1 MEQMSEYLDK
11 ITSAQD
17 IKKLTVDELKKLA
30 AEVREFLINS
40 VTETGGHLASNLGV
54 VEITIALLAVFD
66 MPRDKVVWDVGHQ
79 SYVYKLL
86 TGRKDGFKSLRTFGG
101 MSGFPKTEESVYDSF
116 NTGHSSTS
124 ASAVLGM
131 ARARELKGEKYNTI
145 AVFGDGALTGG
156 MMYEAM
162 NDAGRGKAKV
172 IYILNDNAMSISK
185 NVGAIS
191 KYLRALRQKPLY
203 FKSKEAVLRFL
214 EKLPR
219 GGAGMARAIRNVKRI
234 IRATVLP
241 TTLFEDLGFDYYG
254 PIDGHDFSSLFTA
267 FEQAKASKK
276 SVLIHL
282 LTKKGKGYALAEG
295 NPQDYHGISAN
306 GSVKKKDFS
315 AAFGESIVEVAK
327 KNDKVVAVTAAMPL
341 GTGLDNFREMFKA
354 RYFDVGIAEPH
365 AVTMSAG
372 MAISGMV
379 PVVPIY
385 SSFLQRAY
393 DQLIHDVCLQ
403 NLHIIFPI
411 DRAGVVGADGE
422 THQGMFDISFLYA
435 MPNMSILSPSCY
447 KELSE
452 MLNYAVNEHRGPIAI
467 RYPRGTEDKENPVPE
482 FSFGKGYILK
492 DGSDV
497 AIFTA
502 GRMIK
507 TAAKTAKILEE
518 KGIRAGIYVLPTI
531 KPLDSEF
538 IKNNA
543 RGKKLLITIEDG
555 VESGGFGAAI
565 TSVLMPYK
573 DIPELAVKAFPDK
586 SVPHGTV
593 SQLDRMF
600 KMDAESIALFAEE
613 KLNER

>member
-1 MEQMSEYLDK
+1 MSEYLDK
-11 ITSAQD
+11 ITSPQD
-17 IKKLTVDELKKLA
+17 VKKLTVHELEKLS
-30 AEVREFLINS
+30 AEVREFLISS

-66 MPRDKVVWDVGHQ
+66 MPKDKVVWDVGHQ

-86 TGRKDGFKSLRTFGG
+86 TGRKEGFKTLRTFGG
-101 MSGFPKTEESVYDSF
+101 MSGFPKTEESEYDSF

-124 ASAVLGM
+124 ASAILGM
-131 ARARELKGEKYNTI
+131 ARARDQMGEKYNTI

-162 NDAGRGKAKV
+162 NDAGRGKSKV

-191 KYLRALRQKPLY
+191 KYLRALRQKPMY
-203 FKSKEAVLRFL
+203 FKSKEVVLKFL
-214 EKLPR
+214 ENLPY
-219 GGAGMARAIRNVKRI
+219 GGKGTARAIRHIKRM

-254 PIDGHDFSSLFTA
+254 PIDGHDFKSLFTA
-267 FEQAKASKK
+267 FEQAKSSRK

-295 NPQDYHGISAN
+295 NPQEFHGISAS

-315 AAFGESIVEVAK
+315 EAFGESLVNVAK
-327 KNDKVVAVTAAMPL
+327 KNDRVVAVTAAMPV
-341 GTGLDNFREMFKA
+341 GTGLDAFREKYRT
-354 RYFDVGIAEPH
+354 RYFDVGIAEQH

-372 MAISGMV
+372 MAISGII

-403 NLHIIFPI
+403 NLHMVLPI

-422 THQGMFDISFLYA
+422 THQGMYDISFLNA

-447 KELSE
+447 RELAE
-452 MLNYAVNEHRGPIAI
+452 MLDYAVNVHKGPVAI
-467 RYPRGTEDKENPVPE
+467 RYPRGVEDSENLAPTFE
-482 FSFGKGYILK
+482 FAKGYILK
-492 DGSDV
+492 DGSDI

-507 TAAKTAKILEE
+507 TASEVAEILDA
-518 KGIRAGIYVLPTI
+518 KGIKAGIYVLPTI
-531 KPLDSEF
+531 KPLDTEF
-538 IKNNA
+538 VKANSMD
-543 RGKKLLITIEDG
+543 KKLVLTIEDG
-555 VESGGFGAAI
+555 VESGGFGR
-565 TSVLMPYK
+565 TLLSVLNGSNK
-573 DIPELAVKAFPDK
+573 LLVKAFPDK
-586 SVPHGTV
+586 PVPHGTV
-593 SQLDRMF
+593 AQLDKMF
-600 KMDAESIALFAEE
+600 EMDALSIALSAEE

>member
-1 MEQMSEYLDK
+1 MEQMSGYLDK
-11 ITSAQD
+11 ITSPQD
-17 IKKLTVDELKKLA
+17 IKKLTVSELEKLA

-66 MPRDKVVWDVGHQ
+66 MPQDKVVWDVGHQ

-86 TGRKDGFKSLRTFGG
+86 TGRKDGFKTLRTFGG
-101 MSGFPKTEESVYDSF
+101 MSGFPKTEESIYDSF

-124 ASAVLGM
+124 ASAALGM
-131 ARARELKGEKYNTI
+131 ARARELKGEKHNTI

-191 KYLRALRQKPLY
+191 KYLRALRQKPMY
-203 FKSKEAVLRFL
+203 FKSKEVVLNFL
-214 EKLPR
+214 ENLPR
-219 GGAGMARAIRNVKRI
+219 GGAGMARAIRNIKRI

-254 PIDGHDFSSLFTA
+254 PIDGHDFASLFTA
-267 FEQAKASKK
+267 FEQAKANKK

-295 NPQDYHGISAN
+295 NPQEFHGISAN

-315 AAFGESIVEVAK
+315 AAFGESLTGVAE
-327 KNDKVVAVTAAMPL
+327 NNNKVVAVTAAMPI
-341 GTGLDNFREMFKA
+341 GTGLDLFREKFRS
-354 RYFDVGIAEPH
+354 RYFDVGIAEQH

-372 MAISGMV
+372 MAISGII

-393 DQLIHDVCLQ
+393 DQVLHDVCLQ
-403 NLHIIFPI
+403 NLHIVFPI

-435 MPNMSILSPSCY
+435 MPNMTILSPSCY
-447 KELSE
+447 KELDE
-452 MLNYAVNEHRGPIAI
+452 MLHYAVNEHNGPIAI
-467 RYPRGTEDKENPVPE
+467 RYPRGTEDTENPVPHFE
-482 FSFGKGYILK
+482 FGKGYTLK
-492 DGSDV
+492 DGVDI

-507 TAAKTAKILEE
+507 TAVEVSEILEQ
-518 KGIRAGIYVLPTI
+518 KGINSGIYVLPTI

-538 IKNNA
+538 IKNNSKD
-543 RGKKLLITIEDG
+543 KKLVLTIEDG
-555 VESGGFGAAI
+555 VESGGFGVAV
-565 TSVLMPYK
+565 SYLLGSKDMPE
-573 DIPELAVKAFPDK
+573 IVVKAFPDRPI
-586 SVPHGTV
+586 PHGNV
-593 SQLDRMF
+593 SELDRMF
-600 KMDAESIALFAEE
+600 KMDAESIALSAEE

>member
-1 MEQMSEYLDK
+1 MPEYLDK
-11 ITSAQD
+11 ISSPQD

-30 AEVREFLINS
+30 SEIREFLINS

-66 MPRDKVVWDVGHQ
+66 MPQDKVVWDVGHQ

-86 TGRKDGFKSLRTFGG
+86 TGRKDGFKTLRTFGG
-101 MSGFPKTEESVYDSF
+101 MSGFPKTEESEYDFF

-124 ASAVLGM
+124 ASAALGM
-131 ARARELKGEKYNTI
+131 ARARELSGEKYNTI

-172 IYILNDNAMSISK
+172 IYILNDNAMSIAK

-203 FKSKEAVLRFL
+203 FKSKEIVLDLL

-219 GGAGMARAIRNVKRI
+219 GGANTAKAIRYVKRI

-254 PIDGHDFSSLFTA
+254 PIDGHDFSSLFAA
-267 FEQAKASKK
+267 FEQAKMSKK

-306 GSVKKKDFS
+306 GAVKKKDFS
-315 AAFGESIVEVAK
+315 AAFGESLVELAEN
-327 KNDKVVAVTAAMPL
+327 NDKIVAVTAAMPN
-341 GTGLDNFREMFKA
+341 GTGLDNFKEDFKS
-354 RYFDVGIAEPH
+354 RYFDVGIAEQH

-372 MAISGMV
+372 MAISGLI

-393 DQLIHDVCLQ
+393 DQILHDVCLQ
-403 NLHIIFPI
+403 NLHMVFPI

-435 MPNMSILSPSCY
+435 MPNMAILSPSCY
-447 KELSE
+447 NELSQ
-452 MLNYAVNEHRGPIAI
+452 MLSYAVNEHQGPVAI
-467 RYPRGTEDKENPVPE
+467 RYPRGSENSENRPPD
-482 FSFGKGYILK
+482 FNFGKGYTLK
-492 DGSDV
+492 DGADI
-497 AIFTA
+497 AIFTV

-507 TAAKTAKILEE
+507 TAADAAEILETD
-518 KGIRAGIYVLPTI
+518 GIKTGIYVLPTI
-531 KPLDSEF
+531 KPLDAEF
-538 IKNNA
+538 IREKA
-543 RGKKLLITIEDG
+543 AGKRLLMTIEDG
-555 VESGGFGAAI
+555 VKSGGFGAAVAN
-565 TSVLMPYK
+565 VLLADGNM
-573 DIPELAVKAFPDK
+573 PELVIKAFPDK
-586 SVPHGTV
+586 NIPHGTV
-593 SQLDRMF
+593 AELDKLF
-600 KMDAESIALFAEE
+600 EMDAESIALYAKE

>member
-11 ITSAQD
+11 ITSPQD
-17 IKKLTVDELKKLA
+17 VKKLTIHELEKLS
-30 AEVREFLINS
+30 AEVREFLISS

-66 MPRDKVVWDVGHQ
+66 MPKDKVIWDVGHQ

-86 TGRKDGFKSLRTFGG
+86 TGRKEGFKTLRTFGG
-101 MSGFPKTEESVYDSF
+101 MSGFPKTEESEYDSF

-124 ASAVLGM
+124 ASAILGM
-131 ARARELKGEKYNTI
+131 ARARDQMGEKYNTI

-162 NDAGRGKAKV
+162 NDAGRGKSKV

-191 KYLRALRQKPLY
+191 KYLRALRQKPMY
-203 FKSKEAVLRFL
+203 FKSKEAVLKFL
-214 EKLPR
+214 ENIPY
-219 GGAGMARAIRNVKRI
+219 GGKGTARAIRHIKRM

-254 PIDGHDFSSLFTA
+254 PIDGHDFKSLFTA
-267 FEQAKASKK
+267 FEQAKQSKK

-295 NPQDYHGISAN
+295 NPQEFHGISAS
-306 GSVKKKDFS
+306 GSVKRKDFS
-315 AAFGESIVEVAK
+315 EAFGESLVNVAE
-327 KNDKVVAVTAAMPL
+327 KNDRVVAVTAAMPV
-341 GTGLDNFREMFKA
+341 GTGLDAFREKYRT
-354 RYFDVGIAEPH
+354 RYFDVGIAEQH

-372 MAISGMV
+372 MAISGII

-403 NLHIIFPI
+403 NLHMVFPI

-422 THQGMFDISFLYA
+422 THQGMYDISFLNA

-447 KELSE
+447 RELAE
-452 MLNYAVNEHRGPIAI
+452 MLDYAVNVHKGPVAI
-467 RYPRGTEDKENPVPE
+467 RYPRGVEDSENLAPTFE
-482 FSFGKGYILK
+482 FAKGYILK
-492 DGSDV
+492 DGSDI

-507 TAAKTAKILEE
+507 TASEVAEILDA
-518 KGIRAGIYVLPTI
+518 KGIKAGIYVLPTI
-531 KPLDSEF
+531 KPLDTEF
-538 IKNNA
+538 VKANSMD
-543 RGKKLLITIEDG
+543 KKLVLTIEDG
-555 VESGGFGAAI
+555 VESGGFGRALL
-565 TSVLMPYK
+565 SVLNCGNK
-573 DIPELAVKAFPDK
+573 VLVKAFPDK
-586 SVPHGTV
+586 PVPHGTV
-593 SQLDRMF
+593 AQLDKMF
-600 KMDAESIALFAEE
+600 EMDAQSIALSAEE